1 MLSRRNIFRFFAP
14 SHSLLRKAT
23 KLAKQVDCLANYY
36 RKLSNNDLS
45 NKTDYFLEQLR
56 KGKSLD
62 DILPDALA
70 TAREAIYR
78 VHGLYAYLVQIIG
91 AIIIHNGDFAE
102 MYTGEGKTITIVIA
116 AYLNALLKKGVHV
129 VTVNEY
135 LVKRDAQFCA
145 AALNPLKITV
155 GYNLT
160 NMKPNDKRKMFDC
173 DITYT
178 TNSELGFDYLR
189 DNMVPNYEDKVIRGL
204 QYAIIDEA
212 DSVLIDEAR
221 TPLIIAGQPK
231 KDVSLYIEVDE
242 FVKSLNKEDY
252 SIDPETRS
260 IFLTQ
265 SGTIKA
271 QNQYHL
277 KNLFDVENSDL
288 VHKIRNAL
296 MANYVFEYGVE
307 YIVQDQQ
314 VLLVDHFTGR
324 ILHGR
329 TYNAG
334 LHQAIQAKEKVKID
348 PENVTVATITY
359 QSFFRLYKKIA
370 GVSGTAYTEAKEFL
384 DIYNMVVV
392 PVPTNKKVIR
402 RDYNDYVFET
412 TKAKWL
418 HVVAFIKKI
427 HEKGQPVLVGTASV
441 EDSEELSTL
450 MRNQGLKFELLNAK
464 NHERE
469 AEVVALAGQKGAITI
484 STNMAG
490 RGTDIKL
497 GPGVKELGGL
507 FVIGTNR
514 HESRRIDNQLRG
526 RSGRQGDP
534 GETRFMV
541 SLQDPLF
548 KRFAGD
554 KMSKATKKTQDDDYF
569 DSWFFSRIIASMQK
583 KIENLN
589 YDTRKHLIDY
599 DVVLSNQRELIY
611 EQRDQILK
619 NESNIAIIKKMV
631 KQVSEHIVN
640 LCVSATNPIYVD
652 ATALARMINEKFFFL
667 KILEPSKFSNCLV
680 TDAVN
685 LVEKI
690 LNISIKARIS
700 TYEPSQIRATIR
712 SIIVQNLDSEWTQH
726 LDHIFKIRESVN
738 LRSLEQK
745 SPLNIYVDEAD
756 KLFKLLINHVAHKV
770 IITIH
775 NLYNPAAIPIMVDEL
790 YKTGMISSAKHNE
803 LMQQFVA
810 KKEVKIDFSQFLN
823 SKAAPNKPKKII
835 PMGEQTRIINE
846 QNLDDEINQLEEDN
860 KTLKIK

>member
-160 NMKPNDKRKMFDC
+160 NMKPNDKRKMFNC

-412 TKAKWL
+412 TKAK
-418 HVVAFIKKI
+418 
-427 HEKGQPVLVGTASV
+427 
-441 EDSEELSTL
+441 
-450 MRNQGLKFELLNAK
+450 
-464 NHERE
+464 
-469 AEVVALAGQKGAITI
+469 
-484 STNMAG
+484 
-490 RGTDIKL
+490 
-497 GPGVKELGGL
+497 
-507 FVIGTNR
+507 
-514 HESRRIDNQLRG
+514 
-526 RSGRQGDP
+526 
-534 GETRFMV
+534 
-541 SLQDPLF
+541 
-548 KRFAGD
+548 
-554 KMSKATKKTQDDDYF
+554 
-569 DSWFFSRIIASMQK
+569 
-583 KIENLN
+583 
-589 YDTRKHLIDY
+589 
-599 DVVLSNQRELIY
+599 
-611 EQRDQILK
+611 
-619 NESNIAIIKKMV
+619 
-631 KQVSEHIVN
+631 
-640 LCVSATNPIYVD
+640 
-652 ATALARMINEKFFFL
+652 
-667 KILEPSKFSNCLV
+667 
-680 TDAVN
+680 
-685 LVEKI
+685 
-690 LNISIKARIS
+690 
-700 TYEPSQIRATIR
+700 
-712 SIIVQNLDSEWTQH
+712 
-726 LDHIFKIRESVN
+726 
-738 LRSLEQK
+738 
-745 SPLNIYVDEAD
+745 
-756 KLFKLLINHVAHKV
+756 
-770 IITIH
+770 
-775 NLYNPAAIPIMVDEL
+775 
-790 YKTGMISSAKHNE
+790 
-803 LMQQFVA
+803 
-810 KKEVKIDFSQFLN
+810 
-823 SKAAPNKPKKII
+823 
-835 PMGEQTRIINE
+835 
-846 QNLDDEINQLEEDN
+846 
-860 KTLKIK
+860 

>member
-160 NMKPNDKRKMFDC
+160 NMKPNDKRKMFNC

-189 DNMVPNYEDKVIRGL
+189 DNMVSNYEDKVIRGL

-631 KQVSEHIVN
+631 KQVSEHIAN
-640 LCVSATNPIYVD
+640 LCISATNPIYVD

-680 TDAVN
+680 TDAAN

-700 TYEPSQIRATIR
+700 TYEPSQIRTTIR

-775 NLYNPAAIPIMVDEL
+775 NLYNPAATPIMVDEL

-823 SKAAPNKPKKII
+823 SKAPPNKPKKII

-846 QNLDDEINQLEEDN
+846 QNLDDEISQLEEDN

>member
-1 MLSRRNIFRFFAP
+1 M
-14 SHSLLRKAT
+14 RKAT

-45 NKTDYFLEQLR
+45 NKTDYFLEQLK

-160 NMKPNDKRKMFDC
+160 NMKSNDKRKMFDC

-412 TKAKWL
+412 TKAK
-418 HVVAFIKKI
+418 
-427 HEKGQPVLVGTASV
+427 
-441 EDSEELSTL
+441 
-450 MRNQGLKFELLNAK
+450 
-464 NHERE
+464 
-469 AEVVALAGQKGAITI
+469 
-484 STNMAG
+484 
-490 RGTDIKL
+490 
-497 GPGVKELGGL
+497 
-507 FVIGTNR
+507 
-514 HESRRIDNQLRG
+514 
-526 RSGRQGDP
+526 
-534 GETRFMV
+534 
-541 SLQDPLF
+541 
-548 KRFAGD
+548 
-554 KMSKATKKTQDDDYF
+554 
-569 DSWFFSRIIASMQK
+569 
-583 KIENLN
+583 
-589 YDTRKHLIDY
+589 
-599 DVVLSNQRELIY
+599 
-611 EQRDQILK
+611 
-619 NESNIAIIKKMV
+619 
-631 KQVSEHIVN
+631 
-640 LCVSATNPIYVD
+640 
-652 ATALARMINEKFFFL
+652 
-667 KILEPSKFSNCLV
+667 
-680 TDAVN
+680 
-685 LVEKI
+685 
-690 LNISIKARIS
+690 
-700 TYEPSQIRATIR
+700 
-712 SIIVQNLDSEWTQH
+712 
-726 LDHIFKIRESVN
+726 
-738 LRSLEQK
+738 
-745 SPLNIYVDEAD
+745 
-756 KLFKLLINHVAHKV
+756 
-770 IITIH
+770 
-775 NLYNPAAIPIMVDEL
+775 
-790 YKTGMISSAKHNE
+790 
-803 LMQQFVA
+803 
-810 KKEVKIDFSQFLN
+810 
-823 SKAAPNKPKKII
+823 
-835 PMGEQTRIINE
+835 
-846 QNLDDEINQLEEDN
+846 
-860 KTLKIK
+860 